1 MQLIIEGD
9 QIHDIPSFYKEINR
23 VFMKEESWELG
34 NSLDAFDDL
43 LYGGYGVLKDVQ
55 QVSIVWKNMKQSR
68 AALGYEVTK
77 AYYEEKLKPGSP
89 FNHELFRKKLLELE
103 QGTGETYFDVLQTIL
118 ANHTNLTL
126 IPA

>member
-9 QIHDIPSFYKEINR
+9 QIHDIPSLYKEINR

-55 QVSIVWKNMKQSR
+55 QVSIVWKNMEQSR

-89 FNHELFRKKLLELE
+89 FNHEFFRKKLLELE

>member
-55 QVSIVWKNMKQSR
+55 QVSIVWKNMEQSR

-89 FNHELFRKKLLELE
+89 FNHEFFRKKLLELE